1 MMIVMIML
9 WLFVSGRRGGG
20 DLSQNLS
27 PDDVVGLEPRQP
39 EKVQVAAGKTFVYK
53 LTCKTFVNKSTS
65 KTFVNKSTGKTFVNK
80 STGKTFVN
88 KSTGKTFKNKLTVN
102 CYLDL
107 T

>member
-1 MMIVMIML
+1 MFGYQLVPAKFSHFQILTFTDWHHTDCFRNYDRGFCYDYVMMIVMIML

-53 LTCKTFVNKSTS
+53 LT
-65 KTFVNKSTGKTFVNK
+65 GKTFVK
-80 STGKTFVN
+80 KV
-88 KSTGKTFKNKLTVN
+88 KW
-102 CYLDL
+102 
-107 T
+107 